1 MTLTD
6 SSLERWRR
14 SRRTDWRLV
23 ILVTL
28 FGAFGS
34 LIGMSTE
41 AFAEGARFGVR
52 GGYADLDGHL
62 FDGSE
67 ALGDLK
73 LYGVQAIF
81 PLFGGFAIEVSGE
94 GVSEELVFSVD
105 GAQDAFDA
113 KWSDIALY
121 TTGRIQLLPPGVL
134 GLYAGGGVGVHFTD
148 IEATGLD
155 HVADEVRKNVSD
167 LINEERSDFEWNA
180 VAGASLG
187 LGQLV
192 EVFGEGRYRDVTGD
206 FGREGY
212 ALYAGLNL
220 RLP

>member
-1 MTLTD
+1 MTVTERSTRRPNGRNWAGRQLFAVFALLTAYGLLCGIST
-6 SSLERWRR
+6 SSW
-14 SRRTDWRLV
+14 
-23 ILVTL
+23 
-28 FGAFGS
+28 
-34 LIGMSTE
+34 
-41 AFAEGARFGVR
+41 AEGARFGVR

-62 FDGSE
+62 FEGSE

-81 PLFGGFAIEVSGE
+81 PIVSGFAIEVSGE
-94 GVSEELVFSVD
+94 GVSEELVFSID
-105 GAQDAFDA
+105 GAQQALDAE
-113 KWSDIALY
+113 WNDIALY
-121 TTGRIQLLPPGVL
+121 TTGRLQLLPPGVF
-134 GLYAGGGVGVHFTD
+134 GLYAGAGVGVHFTD
-148 IEATGLD
+148 IEAADLSGLT
-155 HVADEVRKNVSD
+155 EEIRKDVTER
-167 LINEERSDFEWNA
+167 INEERSDFEWNA

-187 LGQLV
+187 LGRLV